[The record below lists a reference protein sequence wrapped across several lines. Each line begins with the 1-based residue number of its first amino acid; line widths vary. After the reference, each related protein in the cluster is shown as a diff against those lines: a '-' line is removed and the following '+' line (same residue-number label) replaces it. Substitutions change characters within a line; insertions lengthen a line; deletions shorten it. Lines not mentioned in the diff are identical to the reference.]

1 MHHGVYI
8 GKEAAKETRIL
19 ILGESHH
26 NKNNE
31 GEGEPASYTTSSVV
45 EAYLTEEET
54 GKTHRFFHKIAQSFG
69 IDTTKVEEKRFW
81 DKIYFGNYID
91 VVCGVR
97 DNAAPQLIKDK
108 GKRKQYNE
116 ELFKFVNENEI
127 DIVCCFSRLVY
138 QNLPAKSSFEN
149 SGITIGVPDIGGKRD
164 YIQKFIYQPGVR
176 NNCDIALNKPLMV
189 YGFRHP
195 SARCGFCS
203 EHYNWYL
210 QKEIQL

>member
-1 MHHGVYI
+1 MHWQTHKGPE
-8 GKEAAKETRIL
+8 EAVL
-19 ILGESHH
+19 S
-26 NKNNE
+26 NE
-31 GEGEPASYTTSSVV
+31 GCCATDTNWLAYFIGDKYEKVGSFCYGNTDGNGHITT
-45 EAYLTEEET
+45 YI
-54 GKTHRFFHKIAQSFG
+54 KQS
-69 IDTTKVEEKRFW
+69 EYY
-81 DKIYFGNYID
+81 YF
-91 VVCGVR
+91 
-97 DNAAPQLIKDK
+97 K